1 MSEISCQYDHLKYHL
16 GHHLNRSERKD
27 MQREQMSVNP
37 KLTTFLC
44 MFRVK

>member
-16 GHHLNRSERKD
+16 GRHLNRSERKD